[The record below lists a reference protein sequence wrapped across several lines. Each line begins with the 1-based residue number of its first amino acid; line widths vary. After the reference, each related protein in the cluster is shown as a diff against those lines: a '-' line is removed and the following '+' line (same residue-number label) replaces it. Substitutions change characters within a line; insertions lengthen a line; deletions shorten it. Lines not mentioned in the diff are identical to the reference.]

1 MSEIE
6 TEAKINSVAEG
17 FELMGFKLMADI
29 VRASKGL
36 DLEGYAEMCR
46 NYAEKKGEIF
56 IAERMRSI

>member
-1 MSEIE
+1 MSDLE
-6 TEAKINSVAEG
+6 TETKIKSVAEG

-46 NYAEKKGEIF
+46 QAAERKGEIF
-56 IAERMRSI
+56 IAEKMRMI